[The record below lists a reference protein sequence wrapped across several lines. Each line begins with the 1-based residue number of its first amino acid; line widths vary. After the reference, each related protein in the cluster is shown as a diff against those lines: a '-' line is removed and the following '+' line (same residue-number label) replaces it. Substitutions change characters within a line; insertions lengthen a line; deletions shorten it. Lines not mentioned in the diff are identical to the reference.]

1 MPDDLH
7 SSTAEDKG
15 PDVAAECGMR
25 RQICRVQI
33 RLHGEL
39 ACKVGG
45 SETFMRKVLNTSLKR
60 DMTVLVIGIE
70 VETGKASWWV
80 ASAKKSEIT

>member
-1 MPDDLH
+1 
-7 SSTAEDKG
+7 
-15 PDVAAECGMR
+15 
-25 RQICRVQI
+25 
-33 RLHGEL
+33 
-39 ACKVGG
+39 
-45 SETFMRKVLNTSLKR
+45 MRKVLNTSLKR